1 MTKAILTFAFLSA
14 MFITSANAQKAKKSS
29 TAKVPYTQVKN
40 YFVKNTFQQGDL
52 KSPKIE
58 TQEEFDKIFGAAKVM
73 GEDGKPT
80 VVDFS
85 KQYVIAFI
93 PEETN
98 QNFTIAING
107 IVKKRKKIIF
117 SYTYSLGDKTSST
130 WQPYLA
136 AVVDKKYN
144 GKVVLVKK

>member
-14 MFITSANAQKAKKSS
+14 MFITSANAQKAKKST

-58 TQEEFDKIFGAAKVM
+58 TQEEFDNIFGAAALM
-73 GEDGKPT
+73 GKNGKPT
-80 VVDFS
+80 EVDFS

-93 PEETN
+93 PEASDKK
-98 QNFTIAING
+98 FTIAIKG
-107 IVKKRKKIIF
+107 IVKKGKKILF
-117 SYTYSLGDKTSST
+117 NYAYSLGEKTSST
-130 WQPYLA
+130 WQPFLA
-136 AVVDKKYN
+136 AVVDKKYD
-144 GKVVLVKK
+144 GEVVLVKK